1 MKDHASNFTPFQIAS
16 QWHVLKWQEWKI
28 QQGEDQLIH
37 KFKAEMCSTTNSWR
51 HLANTDE
58 HSSLHKKP

>member
-1 MKDHASNFTPFQIAS
+1 
-16 QWHVLKWQEWKI
+16 
-28 QQGEDQLIH
+28 
-37 KFKAEMCSTTNSWR
+37 MCSTTNSWR

>member
-1 MKDHASNFTPFQIAS
+1 MISNVCKTKTKQEAMKDHASNFTPFQIAS

-37 KFKAEMCSTTNSWR
+37 KFKAEMCSTTNS
-51 HLANTDE
+51 
-58 HSSLHKKP
+58 